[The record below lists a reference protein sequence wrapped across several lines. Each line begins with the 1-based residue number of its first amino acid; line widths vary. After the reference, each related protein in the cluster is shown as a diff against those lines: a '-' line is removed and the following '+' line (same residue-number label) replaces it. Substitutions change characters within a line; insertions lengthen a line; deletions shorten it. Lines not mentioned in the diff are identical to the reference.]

1 MEVKE
6 RKENYMKKNSFT
18 QVLMIAIAAVCIICA
33 VVMINVS
40 NESEKCIK
48 SGCDNDRAY
57 EGEYCYKHKP
67 SSKKVNQA
75 KHLHIIKNLQIVHL
89 KNILRIAQVAALI
102 VILIAITIRINRHQE
117 VNHHINLMTMVMMT
131 SIWTT
136 IMTMRDTRMT
146 RIMPME

>member
-18 QVLMIAIAAVCIICA
+18 QVLVIAIAAVCIICA

-67 SSKKVNQA
+67 SSKKSKSSETPSYN
-75 KHLHIIKNLQIVHL
+75 KNLQIVHL